1 MIADVDDAWRDAT
14 GRFAAVLGGITS
26 ALDWLRQPPAI
37 RLGRVRSPHVTARIR
52 RSRTG
57 RVSIEFGNNLLH
69 RLLNL
74 IAQLDDAQV
83 AALLDP
89 AAPSAPPGEGLETV
103 RLALYSIA
111 EQFVT
116 HHELFH
122 LLCGHL
128 DHRIASSKARRLS
141 LEEYEL
147 AAAARANGA
156 PTQEDEAS
164 HLPLFIELEADNSAL
179 QFLADKCVI
188 GDLAAVC
195 PSLEAAPTP
204 LSRVDGADKAPA
216 FRVCLTAVW
225 LVLWLFEDLRD
236 GEPSRSHPWPA
247 TRLLAV
253 LFTLLPYYA
262 DIPDRTLEER
272 SGERFTTLTE
282 QTAALATEYLVEVV
296 RPAMKFALALAD
308 DEQVVRQYRSPDPA
322 LSGLFSDVLLDLKAL
337 IFDAEV
343 QTPGGLQLLA
353 VGRRR
358 AAFGDLFK
366 PYRYFDPDTTA

>member
-1 MIADVDDAWRDAT
+1 MIVDVDDAWRDAT

-26 ALDWLRQPPAI
+26 ALEWLRQPPAI

-57 RVSIEFGNNLLH
+57 RVSIEFGKEFLH

-74 IAQLDDAQV
+74 ITQLDDAQL

-89 AAPSAPPGEGLETV
+89 AAPSAPAGERLEAV
-103 RLALYSIA
+103 RIALYSIA

-128 DHRIASSKARRLS
+128 DQRIASSKARRLS
-141 LEEYEL
+141 LEEFEL
-147 AAAARANGA
+147 AAAARANSASMQG
-156 PTQEDEAS
+156 DEAS
-164 HLPLFIELEADNSAL
+164 QLALFIELEADNSAL

-188 GDLAAVC
+188 GDLVALF
-195 PSLEAAPTP
+195 PSLKAAPVP
-204 LSRVDGADKAPA
+204 LSQLDGADKAPA
-216 FRVCLTAVW
+216 FKVCFAAVW

-247 TRLLAV
+247 TRVLAV

-262 DIPDRTLEER
+262 DIPDRTLEDR
-272 SGERFTTLTE
+272 GGERFAVLTE
-282 QTAALATEYLVEVV
+282 QTATLATEYLREVV

-308 DEQVVRQYRSPDPA
+308 DEQVLRQYRSPDPA
-322 LSGLFSDVLLDLKAL
+322 LSGLFADVLLDLQAL

-343 QTPGGLQLLA
+343 KTPGGLQLLA

-366 PYRYFDPDTTA
+366 PYRYFDPETTA